1 MSNPP
6 ATPIKRNENPADA
19 PAPLPA
25 PAPPTPLSTPQ
36 PSVRNYLAFFRGR
49 VVFLT
54 VLVLAVFFTLVTL
67 VVLRADLQPTPMDIT
82 VTHVIQ
88 EIPSTPFGTFL
99 VYVSEPG
106 FQPWNWLIVGGFILI
121 VLFALRSPVEALFI
135 GLAGAGGLLAEIV
148 KNLVDR
154 PRPSPDIANV
164 LGVLKSYSFPSGHV
178 TSYSI
183 LYGFLFYLVFVHM
196 QRSNPLRIPLLVFF
210 VLMIILIGPSRIYM
224 GQHWASDVIAGYSLG
239 FAYLLLLIEAYR
251 LWLGRGVK
259 RKT

>member
-6 ATPIKRNENPADA
+6 ATPAKSNESPSGA

-36 PSVRNYLAFFRGR
+36 PSARNYLAFFRGR
-49 VVFLT
+49 IVFLT
-54 VLVLAVFFTLVTL
+54 VLVLAVFFTLITL
-67 VVLRADLQPTPMDIT
+67 IVLRADLQPTPLDIT
-82 VTHVIQ
+82 VTHEVQ
-88 EIPSTPFGTFL
+88 EIPSVPFGSLL
-99 VYVSEPG
+99 VYVSDPG
-106 FQPWNWLIVGGFILI
+106 FQPWNWLIVGGLVVV
-121 VLFALRSPVEALFI
+121 VLFILRSPVEALFI
-135 GLAGAGGLLAEIV
+135 ALAGAGGLLAEVV

-154 PRPSPDIANV
+154 PRPSPDFATV

-183 LYGFLFYLVFVHM
+183 LYGFLFYLVFVHLP
-196 QRSNPLRIPLLVFF
+196 RPNPLRMPLLVLF
-210 VLMIILIGPSRIYM
+210 VLLIVLIGPSRIYM
-224 GQHWASDVIAGYSLG
+224 GQHWASDVIAGYALG

-251 LWLGRGVK
+251 LWLQRGLK